1 MQFAGPTSSR
11 AIYTGV
17 TVENMNNRGSYRGV
31 IHQGVPS
38 AQPSAQPSPRRSARR
53 RPRSPNP
60 DSVQG
65 PYRQDGLAYQ
75 PQPGQAPPEA
85 STVPAPPAPTPVEQQ
100 PQLGWDTLDRL
111 EQLEEIP
118 TRSTWRNVLSW
129 IDRLSVRPDARQKY
143 ESSLRDRVCAPVAS
157 AFPIAVVGLKGG
169 VGKTAVVEAL
179 GSTFAQVRDDRV
191 IAVDLAGG
199 DLAARHGRRNRLS
212 LLDLVAGAAAA
223 RYIDA
228 RTHTCRNSSGLEL
241 LGLPDYVNSEWLMSP
256 EDFAKA
262 FSILRSR
269 YSVMLI
275 DCGNSLKSGM
285 MEAVLSESRALVVV
299 TSASIDAVRKTKTTL
314 KWLRHNGYHDLIE
327 SSVLAI
333 NHIEK
338 GQPDRLAANELDR
351 LAQQFSPERVV
362 TLPFDRHVHQGKEI
376 TLKQLTKQSRRRYL
390 EMAAALAD
398 MYPNRGR
405 SSA

>member
-1 MQFAGPTSSR
+1 
-11 AIYTGV
+11 
-17 TVENMNNRGSYRGV
+17 MNNRDSYRGV

-38 AQPSAQPSPRRSARR
+38 APASGQPGVRRSARW
-53 RPRSPNP
+53 RPRTPKP
-60 DSVQG
+60 DDAQH
-65 PYRQDGLAYQ
+65 YRQDASAYQ
-75 PQPGQAPPEA
+75 PQPSQAPPDA
-85 STVPAPPAPTPVEQQ
+85 STVPAACAQAPVEQQ

-111 EQLEEIP
+111 EELEKIP
-118 TRSTWRNVLSW
+118 TRSTWQNVFSG
-129 IDRLSVRPDARQKY
+129 ISRLGVLPEARRKY
-143 ESSLRDRVCAPVAS
+143 EISLRDRVCAPVSS
-157 AFPIAVVGLKGG
+157 AFPIAVLGLKGG

-199 DLAARHGRRNRLS
+199 DLAGRHGRRNRLC
-212 LLDLVAGAAAA
+212 LLHLVAGAAAA

-228 RTHTCRNSSGLEL
+228 RTHTCRNSSGLEML
-241 LGLPDYVNSEWLMSP
+241 SLPDYVNSEWLMSRD
-256 EDFAKA
+256 EFGEA
-262 FSILRSR
+262 FSVLRSC

-275 DCGNSLKSGM
+275 DCGNVLTSSM

-299 TSASIDAVRKTKTTL
+299 TSASVDAVRKTMTTL

-327 SSVLAI
+327 SAVLAV
-333 NHIEK
+333 NHIERGK
-338 GQPDRLAANELDR
+338 PNRLVVKELHH

-376 TLKQLTKQSRRRYL
+376 TLRQLSKRSRRRYL

-398 MYPNRGR
+398 MFPKRGT
-405 SSA
+405 SPA